1 MNHKI
6 WRYNK
11 VLLIHACL
19 LFSLHSFAQCPPNIG
34 FETGTFEH
42 WECSVGSISGSDGT
56 IQLDP
61 PSGPVTGRHT
71 INQNL
76 PTAPRDF
83 YGGFPTTCPNG
94 SGYSIQLG
102 NKLTGRQ
109 AERVSYTFTIPADDD
124 NYSIIYNYAVVFQNP
139 EHLAWEQPQFTANVF
154 DVSSGGYIGCSSFT
168 YTASSNLPG
177 FSMSS
182 NGDKVFFKPWTPVT
196 IKLSGYAGRTI
207 RLEFTTNDCTKGGHF
222 GYAYV
227 DVNQNCSSPISG
239 NTHCFNDSAQILT
252 GPYGFAGYRWFN
264 GNDLRSVL
272 DTSQTLNIKPLPAEG
287 TVFAVEITPYPGQG
301 CTDTVYTKIV
311 YSSEVIELKTP
322 STEIVSCIS
331 SPINLTSSFIT
342 AGSSPGLDLTYYS
355 EPSMTNYVAAP
366 SSITVGGVYYIKAVN
381 AIGCTVMKPV
391 TLRVATF
398 PNFTVGPPPPVRRPN
413 VLDLATGI
421 SGNKTGV
428 VFTYWKDSLA
438 TKSIS
443 NPKAIDRTG
452 RYFVKATIEGGCF
465 KIFGMDV
472 LIDEALIEPP
482 NAFTPNGDGV
492 HDEWEIPLLASLYL
506 DCTVD
511 IYNRLGQQVFHSVGY
526 AKPWNGKY
534 KGQDQPVATY
544 YYIIKARSDLAPV
557 SGSVTIVR

>member
-1 MNHKI
+1 MNQRI
-6 WRYNK
+6 WRYSK

-19 LFSLHSFAQCPPNIG
+19 LFSLSCFAQCPPNIG
-34 FETGTFEH
+34 FETGNFDH
-42 WECSVGSISGSDGT
+42 WECSVGVISGVDGT

-61 PSGPVTGRHT
+61 TSPSLGRHT
-71 INQNL
+71 IIQNSA
-76 PTAPRDF
+76 TAPKDVF
-83 YGGFPTTCPNG
+83 GGFPTSCPNG

-102 NKLTGRQ
+102 NRSTGRQ
-109 AERVSYTFTIPADDD
+109 AERVSYTFTIPANDD

-139 EHLAWEQPQFTANVF
+139 EHASWEQPQFTANVY
-154 DVSSGGYIGCSSFT
+154 DVTSGGYIGCSSFS

-177 FSMSS
+177 FEQAAG
-182 NGDKVFFKPWTPVT
+182 GDKVFYKPWTPVT

-239 NTHCFNDSAQILT
+239 NTHCFNDTAQILT

-264 GNDLRSVL
+264 GNNLSKVL
-272 DTSQTLNIKPLPAEG
+272 DTTQSLNIKPLPAQG
-287 TVFAVEITPYPGQG
+287 TEFAVEITPYLGQG

-311 YSSEVIELKTP
+311 YSSEIIELKTP
-322 STEIVSCIS
+322 TGEIVSCIS
-331 SPINLTSSFIT
+331 TPIDLTSSLIT
-342 AGSSPGLDLTYYS
+342 TGSSPGLDLSYYT
-355 EPSMTNYVAAP
+355 EPTMANYLATP
-366 SSITVGGVYYIKAVN
+366 NSIIVGGTYYIKAVN
-381 AIGCTVMKPV
+381 SIGCTVMKPV
-391 TLRVATF
+391 SLRIADF
-398 PNFTVGPPPPVRRPN
+398 PDFKVTTPPTVRRPGL
-413 VLDLATGI
+413 LDLNTGVT
-421 SGNKTGV
+421 GDKKGV

-438 TKSIS
+438 TKSVS

-472 LIDEALIEPP
+472 VIAEALIEPP

-492 HDEWEIPLLASLYL
+492 HDEWEIPMLTSIYL
-506 DCTVD
+506 DCTVE
-511 IYNRLGQQVFHSVGY
+511 IYNRLGQQVYHSVGY
-526 AKPWNGKY
+526 TKPWNGKY
-534 KGQDQPVATY
+534 KGLDQPVATY
-544 YYIIKARSDLAPV
+544 YYIIKPRSDLAPV

>member
-1 MNHKI
+1 MNQRI
-6 WRYNK
+6 WRYSK
-11 VLLIHACL
+11 VLLIHTCL
-19 LFSLHSFAQCPPNIG
+19 LFSVNSFAQCPPNIG
-34 FETGTFEH
+34 FESGSFEH
-42 WECSVGSISGSDGT
+42 WECSIGLVSAADGSV
-56 IQLDP
+56 QLDP
-61 PSGPVTGRHT
+61 SGPISGRHT
-71 INQNL
+71 IIQNTI
-76 PTAPRDF
+76 TAPKDP

-102 NKLTGRQ
+102 NKSTGRQ
-109 AERVSYTFTIPADDD
+109 AERASYTFTIPANDD

-139 EHLAWEQPQFTANVF
+139 EHASWEQPQFTANVF
-154 DVSSGGYIGCSSFT
+154 DVGSGAYIGCSSFT

-177 FSMSS
+177 FSMST

-252 GPYGFAGYRWFN
+252 GPYGFASYRWFN
-264 GNDLRSVL
+264 GNDLRNSL
-272 DTSQTLNIKPLPAEG
+272 GTNQTLDIKPLPAEG
-287 TVFAVEITPYPGQG
+287 TVYAVEITPFPDQG
-301 CTDTVYTKIV
+301 CIDTVYTSIV
-311 YSSEVIELKTP
+311 YSSEVILLRTP
-322 STEIVSCIS
+322 ANDIVSCIS
-331 SPINLTSSFIT
+331 NPIDLTSTLIT
-342 AGSSPGLDLTYYS
+342 AGSSPGLDLTYFS
-355 EPSMTNYVAAP
+355 EPSMTDYLPAP
-366 SSITVGGVYYIKAVN
+366 GSITIGGTYYIKAVN
-381 AIGCTVMKPV
+381 SIGCTVMKPV
-391 TLRVATF
+391 TLRVVTYPDF
-398 PNFTVGPPPPVRRPN
+398 KVGAAPRVRRPN
-413 VLDLATGI
+413 VLDLNTLI

-438 TKSIS
+438 TKSLP

-452 RYFVKATIEGGCF
+452 RYFVKATIEGGCSE
-465 KIFGMDV
+465 IFGMNV
-472 LIDEALIEPP
+472 QIDEALIEPP

-492 HDEWEIPLLASLYL
+492 HDEWEIYLLASLYP

-511 IYNRLGQQVFHSVGY
+511 IYNRLGQQIFHSVGY

-534 KGQDQPVATY
+534 KGLDQPVATY